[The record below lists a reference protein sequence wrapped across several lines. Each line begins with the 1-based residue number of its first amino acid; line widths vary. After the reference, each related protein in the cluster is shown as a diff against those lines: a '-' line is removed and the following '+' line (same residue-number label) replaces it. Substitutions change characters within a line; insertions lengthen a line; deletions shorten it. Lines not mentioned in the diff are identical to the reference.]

1 MRLHCCTYNKN
12 KKKKERQETKKE
24 QSDYNRDYIFITFK
38 RNKSTSKQAPEFV
51 AHSLTS
57 DYLKQYVAHCVKH
70 NKEIAFDFAINEKSD
85 DKLLLVMSVP
95 FFEKRRPTNLLDRF
109 E

>member
-1 MRLHCCTYNKN
+1 M
-12 KKKKERQETKKE
+12 KKE
-24 QSDYNRDYIFITFK
+24 QQDYSRDYIHITMR
-38 RNKSTSKQAPEFV
+38 RNKSTSKKAPDFV

-57 DYLKQYVAHCVKH
+57 DYLKQYVAYCVRH

-85 DKLLLVMSVP
+85 DKLLLVLSVP
-95 FFEKRRPTNLLDRF
+95 FFEKRRSTNLLDHF

>member
-1 MRLHCCTYNKN
+1 M
-12 KKKKERQETKKE
+12 KKE
-24 QSDYNRDYIFITFK
+24 QNDYDRDYIHITMR
-38 RNKSTSKQAPEFV
+38 RNTSTSKKAPDFV

-57 DYLKQYVAHCVKH
+57 DYLKQYVAYCVKH

-85 DKLLLVMSVP
+85 EKLLLVLSVP
-95 FFEKRRPTNLLDRF
+95 FFEKRRPTNLLDHF